1 MAINIPVPDYSNA
14 TTLEQKFEILA
25 DSYNML
31 RKELD
36 YVLQNLSAEN
46 FNSIFANNITAK
58 NLKGGNININDAF
71 LVDGEGNVIM
81 NGTLNIAGLITVDE
95 QGNMTIH
102 GGQMT
107 WASSDPKLNDIDME
121 LSDIS
126 VVANLAGTNI
136 VKLSNGSYL
145 GGTFINGKKIQAPEI
160 YGGKIEGIDIKG
172 SKIVG
177 AEIEGGQLNINDAY
191 IVDAE
196 GNVQMLGSIL
206 LGGNIIWTEPVVQYQ
221 YSSDNQNWHTNYIEG
236 DIYRRESWDGGI
248 TWQPGYQFIGIN
260 GVDGQDGRDGSDAT
274 VPNYIKSTY
283 IGQTKILSPDI
294 VGGMFY
300 ATGQGRNGGAA
311 YYIYNGVSG
320 TGDNTIPVNMK
331 GYISYDDNGA
341 GTEEEDK
348 QRVFFKSQPG
358 VALKIEAGGNMSIEA
373 KGGTIHIMSD
383 VRFYGDVDGVVAK
396 FA

>member
-1 MAINIPVPDYSNA
+1 MAINVPAPDFSNA
-14 TTLEQKFEILA
+14 KNMEEKFQILA

-36 YVLQNLSAEN
+36 YILQNLSYDN
-46 FNSIFANNITAK
+46 FDSISAK
-58 NLKGGNININDAF
+58 N
-71 LVDGEGNVIM
+71 
-81 NGTLNIAGLITVDE
+81 
-95 QGNMTIH
+95 
-102 GGQMT
+102 
-107 WASSDPKLNDIDME
+107 
-121 LSDIS
+121 
-126 VVANLAGTNI
+126 
-136 VKLSNGSYL
+136 
-145 GGTFINGKKIQAPEI
+145 
-160 YGGKIEGIDIKG
+160 IKG
-172 SKIVG
+172 VTIRGGKIVG
-177 AEIEGGQLNINDAY
+177 AEIEGGQLNINNAY

-260 GVDGQDGRDGSDAT
+260 GADGQDGSDAT
-274 VPNYIKSTY
+274 VPSYIKSTY

-294 VGGMFY
+294 IGGMFY

-320 TGDNTIPVNMK
+320 TGDDTIPVNMK

-341 GTEEEDK
+341 DTEEEDK

-358 VALKIEAGGNMSIEA
+358 VAIKIEAGGNMSIEA

-383 VRFYGDVDGVVAK
+383 ARFYGDVDGVVAK

>member
-1 MAINIPVPDYSNA
+1 MAINVPAPDFSNA
-14 TTLEQKFEILA
+14 KNMEEKFQILA

-36 YVLQNLSAEN
+36 YILQNLSYDN
-46 FNSIFANNITAK
+46 FDSISAK
-58 NLKGGNININDAF
+58 N
-71 LVDGEGNVIM
+71 
-81 NGTLNIAGLITVDE
+81 
-95 QGNMTIH
+95 
-102 GGQMT
+102 
-107 WASSDPKLNDIDME
+107 
-121 LSDIS
+121 
-126 VVANLAGTNI
+126 
-136 VKLSNGSYL
+136 
-145 GGTFINGKKIQAPEI
+145 
-160 YGGKIEGIDIKG
+160 IKG
-172 SKIVG
+172 VTIRGGKIVG
-177 AEIEGGQLNINDAY
+177 AEIEGGQLNINNAY

-260 GVDGQDGRDGSDAT
+260 GADGQDGSDAT
-274 VPNYIKSTY
+274 VPDYIKSTY

-294 VGGMFY
+294 IGGMFY

>member
-58 NLKGGNININDAF
+58 NLKGGNININNAF
-71 LVDGEGNVIM
+71 LVDG
-81 NGTLNIAGLITVDE
+81 
-95 QGNMTIH
+95 
-102 GGQMT
+102 
-107 WASSDPKLNDIDME
+107 
-121 LSDIS
+121 
-126 VVANLAGTNI
+126 
-136 VKLSNGSYL
+136 
-145 GGTFINGKKIQAPEI
+145 
-160 YGGKIEGIDIKG
+160 
-172 SKIVG
+172 
-177 AEIEGGQLNINDAY
+177 
-191 IVDAE
+191 E

-206 LGGNIIWTEPVVQYQ
+206 LGGNITWTEPVVQYQ

-260 GVDGQDGRDGSDAT
+260 GADGQDGKDGQDGSDAI
-274 VPNYIKSTY
+274 VPDYIKSTY

-294 VGGMFY
+294 IGGMFY

-383 VRFYGDVDGVVAK
+383 IRFYGDVDGVVAK

>member
-1 MAINIPVPDYSNA
+1 MAINVPAPDFSNA
-14 TTLEQKFEILA
+14 KNMEEKFQILA

-36 YVLQNLSAEN
+36 YILQNLSYDN
-46 FNSIFANNITAK
+46 FDSISAK
-58 NLKGGNININDAF
+58 NIKG
-71 LVDGEGNVIM
+71 V
-81 NGTLNIAGLITVDE
+81 
-95 QGNMTIH
+95 TIR
-102 GGQMT
+102 
-107 WASSDPKLNDIDME
+107 
-121 LSDIS
+121 
-126 VVANLAGTNI
+126 
-136 VKLSNGSYL
+136 
-145 GGTFINGKKIQAPEI
+145 
-160 YGGKIEGIDIKG
+160 GGKII
-172 SKIVG
+172 G
-177 AEIEGGQLNINDAY
+177 AEIEGGQLNINNAY

-260 GVDGQDGRDGSDAT
+260 GADGQDGSDAT

-294 VGGMFY
+294 IGGMFY

>member
-1 MAINIPVPDYSNA
+1 MAINVPAPDFSNA
-14 TTLEQKFEILA
+14 KNMEEKFQILA

-36 YVLQNLSAEN
+36 YILQNLSYDN
-46 FNSIFANNITAK
+46 FDSISAK
-58 NLKGGNININDAF
+58 N
-71 LVDGEGNVIM
+71 
-81 NGTLNIAGLITVDE
+81 
-95 QGNMTIH
+95 
-102 GGQMT
+102 
-107 WASSDPKLNDIDME
+107 
-121 LSDIS
+121 
-126 VVANLAGTNI
+126 
-136 VKLSNGSYL
+136 
-145 GGTFINGKKIQAPEI
+145 
-160 YGGKIEGIDIKG
+160 IKG
-172 SKIVG
+172 VTIRGGKIVG
-177 AEIEGGQLNINDAY
+177 AEIEGGQLNINNAY

-260 GVDGQDGRDGSDAT
+260 GADGQDGSDAT

-294 VGGMFY
+294 IGGMFY

>member
-1 MAINIPVPDYSNA
+1 MAINVPAPDFSNA
-14 TTLEQKFEILA
+14 KNMEEKFQILA

-36 YVLQNLSAEN
+36 YILQNLSYDN
-46 FNSIFANNITAK
+46 FDSISAK
-58 NLKGGNININDAF
+58 NIKG
-71 LVDGEGNVIM
+71 V
-81 NGTLNIAGLITVDE
+81 
-95 QGNMTIH
+95 TIR
-102 GGQMT
+102 
-107 WASSDPKLNDIDME
+107 
-121 LSDIS
+121 
-126 VVANLAGTNI
+126 
-136 VKLSNGSYL
+136 
-145 GGTFINGKKIQAPEI
+145 
-160 YGGKIEGIDIKG
+160 GGKII
-172 SKIVG
+172 G
-177 AEIEGGQLNINDAY
+177 AEIEGGQLNINNAY

-260 GVDGQDGRDGSDAT
+260 GADGQDGSDAT
-274 VPNYIKSTY
+274 VPDYIKSTY

-294 VGGMFY
+294 IGGMFY

-320 TGDNTIPVNMK
+320 TGDSTIPVNMK

>member
-1 MAINIPVPDYSNA
+1 MAINVPAPDFSNA
-14 TTLEQKFEILA
+14 KNMEEKFQILA

-36 YVLQNLSAEN
+36 YILQNLSYDN
-46 FNSIFANNITAK
+46 FDSISAK
-58 NLKGGNININDAF
+58 NIKGVTIRG
-71 LVDGEGNVIM
+71 GE
-81 NGTLNIAGLITVDE
+81 
-95 QGNMTIH
+95 
-102 GGQMT
+102 
-107 WASSDPKLNDIDME
+107 
-121 LSDIS
+121 
-126 VVANLAGTNI
+126 I
-136 VKLSNGSYL
+136 VG
-145 GGTFINGKKIQAPEI
+145 AE
-160 YGGKIEGIDIKG
+160 IEGG
-172 SKIVG
+172 KIVG

-260 GVDGQDGRDGSDAT
+260 GVDGQDGSDAT

-283 IGQTKILSPDI
+283 IGQTKILSPYI
-294 VGGMFY
+294 IGGMFY

>member
-1 MAINIPVPDYSNA
+1 MAINVPAPDFSNA
-14 TTLEQKFEILA
+14 KNMEEKFQILA

-36 YVLQNLSAEN
+36 YILQNLSYDN
-46 FNSIFANNITAK
+46 FDSISAK
-58 NLKGGNININDAF
+58 NIKG
-71 LVDGEGNVIM
+71 V
-81 NGTLNIAGLITVDE
+81 
-95 QGNMTIH
+95 TIR
-102 GGQMT
+102 
-107 WASSDPKLNDIDME
+107 
-121 LSDIS
+121 
-126 VVANLAGTNI
+126 
-136 VKLSNGSYL
+136 
-145 GGTFINGKKIQAPEI
+145 
-160 YGGKIEGIDIKG
+160 GGKII
-172 SKIVG
+172 G

-260 GVDGQDGRDGSDAT
+260 GVDGQDGSDAT
-274 VPNYIKSTY
+274 VPDYIKSTY

-294 VGGMFY
+294 IGGMFY

-358 VALKIEAGGNMSIEA
+358 VAIKIEAGGNMSIEA
-373 KGGTIHIMSD
+373 KGGTIYIMSD

>member
-1 MAINIPVPDYSNA
+1 MAINVPAPDFSNA
-14 TTLEQKFEILA
+14 KNMEEKFQILA

-36 YVLQNLSAEN
+36 YILQNLSYDN
-46 FNSIFANNITAK
+46 FDSISAK
-58 NLKGGNININDAF
+58 NIKG
-71 LVDGEGNVIM
+71 V
-81 NGTLNIAGLITVDE
+81 
-95 QGNMTIH
+95 TIR
-102 GGQMT
+102 
-107 WASSDPKLNDIDME
+107 
-121 LSDIS
+121 
-126 VVANLAGTNI
+126 
-136 VKLSNGSYL
+136 
-145 GGTFINGKKIQAPEI
+145 
-160 YGGKIEGIDIKG
+160 GGKII
-172 SKIVG
+172 G
-177 AEIEGGQLNINDAY
+177 AEIEGGQLNINNAY

-260 GVDGQDGRDGSDAT
+260 GADGQDGKDGKDGSDAI

-294 VGGMFY
+294 IGGMFY

>member
-1 MAINIPVPDYSNA
+1 MAINVPAPDFSNA
-14 TTLEQKFEILA
+14 KNMEEKFQILA

-36 YVLQNLSAEN
+36 YILQNLSYDN
-46 FNSIFANNITAK
+46 FDSISAK
-58 NLKGGNININDAF
+58 NIKG
-71 LVDGEGNVIM
+71 V
-81 NGTLNIAGLITVDE
+81 
-95 QGNMTIH
+95 TIR
-102 GGQMT
+102 
-107 WASSDPKLNDIDME
+107 
-121 LSDIS
+121 
-126 VVANLAGTNI
+126 
-136 VKLSNGSYL
+136 
-145 GGTFINGKKIQAPEI
+145 
-160 YGGKIEGIDIKG
+160 GGKII
-172 SKIVG
+172 G

-260 GVDGQDGRDGSDAT
+260 GVDGQDGSDAT

-283 IGQTKILSPDI
+283 IGQTKILSPEI
-294 VGGMFY
+294 IGGMFY

>member
-1 MAINIPVPDYSNA
+1 MAINVPAPDFSNA
-14 TTLEQKFEILA
+14 KNMEEKFQILA

-36 YVLQNLSAEN
+36 YILQNLSYDN
-46 FNSIFANNITAK
+46 FDSISAK
-58 NLKGGNININDAF
+58 N
-71 LVDGEGNVIM
+71 
-81 NGTLNIAGLITVDE
+81 
-95 QGNMTIH
+95 
-102 GGQMT
+102 
-107 WASSDPKLNDIDME
+107 
-121 LSDIS
+121 
-126 VVANLAGTNI
+126 
-136 VKLSNGSYL
+136 
-145 GGTFINGKKIQAPEI
+145 
-160 YGGKIEGIDIKG
+160 IKG
-172 SKIVG
+172 VTIRGGKIVG
-177 AEIEGGQLNINDAY
+177 AEIEGGQLNINNAY

-260 GVDGQDGRDGSDAT
+260 GADGQDGKDGKDGSDAI

-294 VGGMFY
+294 IGGMFY

>member
-1 MAINIPVPDYSNA
+1 MAINVPAPDFSNA
-14 TTLEQKFEILA
+14 KNMEEKFQILA

-36 YVLQNLSAEN
+36 YILQNLSYDN
-46 FNSIFANNITAK
+46 FDSISAK
-58 NLKGGNININDAF
+58 N
-71 LVDGEGNVIM
+71 
-81 NGTLNIAGLITVDE
+81 
-95 QGNMTIH
+95 
-102 GGQMT
+102 
-107 WASSDPKLNDIDME
+107 
-121 LSDIS
+121 
-126 VVANLAGTNI
+126 
-136 VKLSNGSYL
+136 
-145 GGTFINGKKIQAPEI
+145 
-160 YGGKIEGIDIKG
+160 IKG
-172 SKIVG
+172 VTIRGGKIVG
-177 AEIEGGQLNINDAY
+177 AEIEGGQLNINNAY
-191 IVDAE
+191 IVDTE

-260 GVDGQDGRDGSDAT
+260 GADGQDGSDAT

-294 VGGMFY
+294 IGGMFY

>member
-1 MAINIPVPDYSNA
+1 MAINVPAPDFSNA
-14 TTLEQKFEILA
+14 KNMEEKFQILA

-36 YVLQNLSAEN
+36 YILQNLSYDN
-46 FNSIFANNITAK
+46 FDSISAK
-58 NLKGGNININDAF
+58 NIKG
-71 LVDGEGNVIM
+71 V
-81 NGTLNIAGLITVDE
+81 
-95 QGNMTIH
+95 TIR
-102 GGQMT
+102 
-107 WASSDPKLNDIDME
+107 
-121 LSDIS
+121 
-126 VVANLAGTNI
+126 
-136 VKLSNGSYL
+136 
-145 GGTFINGKKIQAPEI
+145 
-160 YGGKIEGIDIKG
+160 GGKII
-172 SKIVG
+172 G

-260 GVDGQDGRDGSDAT
+260 GADGQDGSDAT
-274 VPNYIKSTY
+274 VPDYIKSTY

-294 VGGMFY
+294 IGGMFY

-373 KGGTIHIMSD
+373 KGGTIYIMSD

>member
-58 NLKGGNININDAF
+58 NLKGGNINIDDAF

-95 QGNMTIH
+95 QGNLFIH
-102 GGQMT
+102 GGH
-107 WASSDPKLNDIDME
+107 I
-121 LSDIS
+121 
-126 VVANLAGTNI
+126 
-136 VKLSNGSYL
+136 
-145 GGTFINGKKIQAPEI
+145 
-160 YGGKIEGIDIKG
+160 
-172 SKIVG
+172 
-177 AEIEGGQLNINDAY
+177 NINNAFL
-191 IVDAE
+191 VDGE

-260 GVDGQDGRDGSDAT
+260 GADGQDGRDGSDAT

-294 VGGMFY
+294 IGGMFY

>member
-1 MAINIPVPDYSNA
+1 MAINVPAPDFSNA
-14 TTLEQKFEILA
+14 KNMEEKFQILA

-36 YVLQNLSAEN
+36 YILQNLSYDN
-46 FNSIFANNITAK
+46 FDSISAK
-58 NLKGGNININDAF
+58 NIKG
-71 LVDGEGNVIM
+71 V
-81 NGTLNIAGLITVDE
+81 
-95 QGNMTIH
+95 TIR
-102 GGQMT
+102 
-107 WASSDPKLNDIDME
+107 
-121 LSDIS
+121 
-126 VVANLAGTNI
+126 
-136 VKLSNGSYL
+136 
-145 GGTFINGKKIQAPEI
+145 
-160 YGGKIEGIDIKG
+160 GGKII
-172 SKIVG
+172 G
-177 AEIEGGQLNINDAY
+177 AEIEGGQLNINNAY

-260 GVDGQDGRDGSDAT
+260 GADGQDGSDAT
-274 VPNYIKSTY
+274 VPDYIKSTY

-294 VGGMFY
+294 IGGMFY

>member
-1 MAINIPVPDYSNA
+1 MAINVPAPDFSNA
-14 TTLEQKFEILA
+14 KNMEEKFQILA

-36 YVLQNLSAEN
+36 YILQNLSYDN
-46 FNSIFANNITAK
+46 FDSISAK
-58 NLKGGNININDAF
+58 N
-71 LVDGEGNVIM
+71 
-81 NGTLNIAGLITVDE
+81 
-95 QGNMTIH
+95 
-102 GGQMT
+102 
-107 WASSDPKLNDIDME
+107 
-121 LSDIS
+121 
-126 VVANLAGTNI
+126 
-136 VKLSNGSYL
+136 
-145 GGTFINGKKIQAPEI
+145 
-160 YGGKIEGIDIKG
+160 IKG
-172 SKIVG
+172 VTIRGGKIVG

-260 GVDGQDGRDGSDAT
+260 GVDGQDGSDAT

-294 VGGMFY
+294 IGGMFY

>member
-1 MAINIPVPDYSNA
+1 MAINVPAPDFSNA
-14 TTLEQKFEILA
+14 KNMEEKFQILA

-36 YVLQNLSAEN
+36 YILQNLSYDN
-46 FNSIFANNITAK
+46 FDSISAK
-58 NLKGGNININDAF
+58 NIKG
-71 LVDGEGNVIM
+71 V
-81 NGTLNIAGLITVDE
+81 
-95 QGNMTIH
+95 TIR
-102 GGQMT
+102 
-107 WASSDPKLNDIDME
+107 
-121 LSDIS
+121 
-126 VVANLAGTNI
+126 
-136 VKLSNGSYL
+136 
-145 GGTFINGKKIQAPEI
+145 
-160 YGGKIEGIDIKG
+160 GGKIVGTEIGG
-172 SKIVG
+172 GKIVG

-294 VGGMFY
+294 IGGMFY

-320 TGDNTIPVNMK
+320 TGDSTIPVNMK

>member
-1 MAINIPVPDYSNA
+1 MAINVPAPDFSNA
-14 TTLEQKFEILA
+14 KNMEEKFQILA

-36 YVLQNLSAEN
+36 YILQNLSYDN
-46 FNSIFANNITAK
+46 FDSISAK
-58 NLKGGNININDAF
+58 N
-71 LVDGEGNVIM
+71 
-81 NGTLNIAGLITVDE
+81 
-95 QGNMTIH
+95 
-102 GGQMT
+102 
-107 WASSDPKLNDIDME
+107 
-121 LSDIS
+121 
-126 VVANLAGTNI
+126 
-136 VKLSNGSYL
+136 
-145 GGTFINGKKIQAPEI
+145 
-160 YGGKIEGIDIKG
+160 IKG
-172 SKIVG
+172 VTIRGGKIVG

-260 GVDGQDGRDGSDAT
+260 GADGQDGSDAT

-294 VGGMFY
+294 IGGMFY